1 MATTV
6 TMKIMVLSKRHY
18 TGKDLVRDRYGRM
31 WELPRHLALAGHG
44 VRGVSLSYRNAG
56 EEAIDVEG
64 HDDFQWHSFN
74 VGMVVPAGLLRFWR
88 EINRVAMDFQPDLIW
103 AGSDVFHI
111 ALGAYLAERRGVP
124 FVADFYD
131 NFESFGA
138 TRFLPGG
145 RRLLHWAMGKSAAIS
160 CVSSTLAQKVAVGTK
175 KKTKVEVIE
184 NAVDVKQFKPMDRT
198 ECRRYFRLPP
208 DGYIVGTAGALF
220 ANRGIA
226 VLGGACRLLQ
236 GRGTPVKL
244 VVAGPRD
251 VKFQPPRADEGVDLG
266 ILPHEDVPKLLNAL
280 NVVVVAN
287 LDSEFGRYCF
297 PVKLY
302 ETLATS
308 VPVAAAR
315 VGAAAEVLADTSQC
329 LYEPG
334 DEKDLASILQKQLTN
349 PEMPNLPVPTWG
361 ELSAKLERLLQKTLA
376 AS

>member
-1 MATTV
+1 
-6 TMKIMVLSKRHY
+6 MKIMVLTKRHY
-18 TGKDLVRDRYGRM
+18 TGKDLVSDRYGRM

-44 VRGVSLSYRNAG
+44 VRGLSLSYRNAD
-56 EEAIDVEG
+56 EEAIEVEG
-64 HDDFQWHSFN
+64 YEDFHWHSFN
-74 VGMVVPAGLLRFWR
+74 LGLIVPAGLLRFWR
-88 EINRVAMDFQPDLIW
+88 KINRVAMDFQPDLIW

-111 ALGAYLAERRGVP
+111 ALGAYLAERRGIP

-131 NFESFGA
+131 NLESFGA
-138 TRFLPGG
+138 TRFFPGG
-145 RRLLHWAMGKSAAIS
+145 RRLLRWAMGKSAAFS
-160 CVSSTLAQKVAVGTK
+160 CVSSALARKIATQTQETTIVAV
-175 KKTKVEVIE
+175 VE

-198 ECRRYFRLPP
+198 DCRRYFSLPT
-208 DGYIVGTAGALF
+208 DGYLVGTAGALF

-226 VLGGACRLLQ
+226 VLDDACRRLQ
-236 GRGTPVKL
+236 AQGTPVQL

-251 VKFQPPRADEGVDLG
+251 AKFQSPRAGDGFDLG
-266 ILPHEDVPKLLNAL
+266 VLPHEDVPKLLNAL
-280 NVVVVAN
+280 NAVVVAN

>member
-1 MATTV
+1 
-6 TMKIMVLSKRHY
+6 MKIMVLTKRHY
-18 TGKDLVRDRYGRM
+18 TGKDLIKDRYGRM

-56 EEAIDVEG
+56 EETINVEG
-64 HDDFQWHSFN
+64 HEDFQWHSFN
-74 VGMVVPAGLLRFWR
+74 LGRFPPGGFVRFWR
-88 EINRVAMDFQPDLIW
+88 KIDQVATDFRPDLIW

-111 ALGAYLAERRGVP
+111 AFGAYLSKRRDIP

-138 TRFLPGG
+138 TRFFPGG
-145 RRLLHWAMGKSAAIS
+145 RRLLRWAMRKSAAVS
-160 CVSSTLAQKVAVGTK
+160 CVSPALAQKIAPDVGAETQ
-175 KKTKVEVIE
+175 VVVIE
-184 NAVDVKQFKPMDRT
+184 NGVNAQQFKPMNQG
-198 ECRRYFRLPP
+198 ECREYFGLPI
-208 DGYIVGTAGALF
+208 DGHIVGTAGALF

-226 VLGGACRLLQ
+226 LLGEACRLLRTQ
-236 GRGTPVKL
+236 GRSVQL

-251 VKFQPPRADEGVDLG
+251 DKFQPPRVGEGIDLG
-266 ILPHEDVPKLLNAL
+266 VLPHEDIPKLLNAL
-280 NVVVVAN
+280 DVVVVAN

-302 ETLATS
+302 ETLATG
-308 VPVAAAR
+308 VPVVAAR

-334 DEKDLASILQKQLTN
+334 DAENLAHVLAEQLST
-349 PEMPNLPVPTWG
+349 PESPDIPIPTWNQ
-361 ELSAKLERLLQKTLA
+361 LSEKLERLLLKTLA